1 MNYKN
6 AKIYVIRNNCNDM
19 VYVGGTIQSLRIRFT
34 KHKSDCK
41 RRTRSLYN
49 AMNDLGIDKFYIEL
63 VEECPCDSKEQLYTK
78 EGYYIREFDSYN
90 NGYNERIEGRNKKDY
105 RRDNSE
111 KIKQYLQDN
120 KEKIKEKR
128 KIYYE
133 QNKETRKQYRKQ
145 YNSIKF
151 NCECG
156 ATIQKHNKARH
167 IKSKKHQ
174 NYINNA

>member
-6 AKIYVIRNNCNDM
+6 GKIYVIRNHCNDM
-19 VYVGGTIQSLRIRFT
+19 VYVGHTTQPLKRRFGR
-34 KHKSDCK
+34 HKSDCK

-63 VEECPCDSKEQLYTK
+63 VEECPCYNKEQLYAK

-90 NGYNERIEGRNKKDY
+90 NGYNSVIAGRSRKKHY
-105 RRDNSE
+105 E
-111 KIKQYLQDN
+111 DN
-120 KEKIKEKR
+120 KEKLKEKR

-133 QNKETRKQYRKQ
+133 QNKEKAKTYNKQ
-145 YNSIKF
+145 YNSIKY

-156 ATIQKHNKARH
+156 ATIQKLSKSRH
-167 IKSKKHQ
+167 LKTKKHQ
-174 NYINNA
+174 NYINNK